1 MARILALLFIVIS
14 CSGCAL
20 FVAGIAGVAT
30 EQQHEQWCQYHRHE
44 SNCWAYN
51 TRRGSH
57 ARYH

>member
-1 MARILALLFIVIS
+1 MTRILALFLIAIS

-44 SNCWAYN
+44 SNCWQY
-51 TRRGSH
+51 RR
-57 ARYH
+57 